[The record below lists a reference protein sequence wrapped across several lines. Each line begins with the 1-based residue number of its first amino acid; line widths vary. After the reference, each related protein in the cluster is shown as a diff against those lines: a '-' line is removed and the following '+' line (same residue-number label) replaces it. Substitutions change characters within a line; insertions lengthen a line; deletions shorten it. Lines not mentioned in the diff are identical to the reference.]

1 MKKLISFFII
11 IITGITLAQDFNSE
25 QLYDNYDSYR
35 DLSIVHKKFTHQE
48 LMASLNKFRSV
59 EKFNFRKIGKSME
72 GKEIWMITFGTGKT
86 HILAWSQ
93 MHGDESTATMALL
106 DILNFFSASDQ
117 FDELKARILQ
127 NVTIHLIPMLNPDG
141 ADKFKRRNHLDI
153 DLNRDAARL
162 QFPESKILKSVR
174 DSINPKFGF
183 NLHDQSTRYTVGN
196 SYKSAALSFL
206 APAYNYEKDINDV
219 RLRGMQVISNIFS
232 EVSRFIPGH
241 MAKYNDDFEPRA
253 FGDNMMKWGTSSVL
267 IESGGWKNNF
277 HKQFIRKLNFISLLV
292 GFQSIAFEFY
302 KKADIE
308 VYNSI
313 PENMTKLFDLLLRNL
328 TAVIDGK
335 KYTIDL
341 GINYTETE
349 RENRNGYYF
358 RGRIEDIGDLST
370 FYGYDEFDFSDYT
383 IQPGKVYD
391 KKTFSKND
399 LLTAKF
405 DSLYQNG
412 FTAVL
417 SEINGRFTDFPI
429 SLVKNPR
436 NYMPELAIG
445 SSADFII
452 SKNDKIKYL
461 LINGFLYDI
470 NSASGK
476 IPNGIILR

>member
-1 MKKLISFFII
+1 
-11 IITGITLAQDFNSE
+11 
-25 QLYDNYDSYR
+25 
-35 DLSIVHKKFTHQE
+35 
-48 LMASLNKFRSV
+48 
-59 EKFNFRKIGKSME
+59 
-72 GKEIWMITFGTGKT
+72 
-86 HILAWSQ
+86 
-93 MHGDESTATMALL
+93 
-106 DILNFFSASDQ
+106 
-117 FDELKARILQ
+117 
-127 NVTIHLIPMLNPDG
+127 
-141 ADKFKRRNHLDI
+141 
-153 DLNRDAARL
+153 
-162 QFPESKILKSVR
+162 
-174 DSINPKFGF
+174 
-183 NLHDQSTRYTVGN
+183 
-196 SYKSAALSFL
+196 
-206 APAYNYEKDINDV
+206 
-219 RLRGMQVISNIFS
+219 
-232 EVSRFIPGH
+232 
-241 MAKYNDDFEPRA
+241 
-253 FGDNMMKWGTSSVL
+253 
-267 IESGGWKNNF
+267 
-277 HKQFIRKLNFISLLV
+277 
-292 GFQSIAFEFY
+292 
-302 KKADIE
+302 
-308 VYNSI
+308 
-313 PENMTKLFDLLLRNL
+313 LLLRNL